1 MKTLRHAAL
10 VLFVLFLLVPMSLA
24 QAQKVDT
31 LKKVEVT
38 VSAIRGKETTPITQ
52 KTLSKDD
59 LNAQWFGQEM
69 SLQLTLTPNV
79 TASADNGAYNSYT
92 YMRLRGLDQTRI
104 NMTLNGVPLNEPEDQ
119 GAYFSNFTDF
129 TSSTQSVQIQRGVG
143 TSSNGTASYAGSV
156 NFESINPFQSHRG
169 VEYSYN
175 QNVAADWTET
185 VGSTGIYVRKTVQNV
200 TGYRDNSAN
209 RSNSIFL
216 STLSV
221 FDKATVKV
229 TAFRGMSDNDQAY
242 LASPVSE
249 LEKNPMHNP
258 LGADETDH
266 FHQQFLSATY
276 TRALTEKTTG
286 SVTGY
291 WNTLQ
296 GHYFVRIDP
305 KSMDDFS
312 VLSGWVGA
320 LGNWAY
326 VTDRARVD
334 VGVHAN
340 TYTRAH
346 FMYTDPTTRAY
357 RNSGDRNEESAFGK
371 IDYAL
376 TKRLNVVGDVQVRST
391 VFQYNPDAQADLTPM
406 AIRWTFLNPKMGLTF
421 KVNPSTK
428 LYASVGQ
435 NSREPTRNDMFAGFD
450 NVDQSNAAFVGP
462 LSRVKPEHV
471 TDYEVGIEQTG
482 SHYAFAANVYD
493 MEFHNEIAAIG
504 KLSYIGLPLRKNV
517 SASIRRGLEVD
528 ATVKPF
534 ATISLT
540 NTGAFSYNRIRD
552 YTDDATGISYSNIKP
567 YLTPAVVT
575 NHTITWAPFSLFD
588 VTFGGRYVASSQ
600 LDNTNGPFVLP
611 AYFMTM
617 SKVDVNLGQLSLM
630 AVWNNL
636 NNRTAY
642 AGGYTDGTQPYYFP
656 MASKN
661 LSLWARWNF

>member
-1 MKTLRHAAL
+1 MRTLRILIAS
-10 VLFVLFLLVPMSLA
+10 LFVAFLLIPLSIA
-24 QAQKVDT
+24 GAQKVDT
-31 LKKVEVT
+31 LKRVEVT

-119 GAYFSNFTDF
+119 GAYFSNFVDF

-156 NFESINPFQSHRG
+156 NFESINPFQTHRG

-175 QNVAADWTET
+175 QNVAADWSQTF
-185 VGSTGIYVRKTVQNV
+185 GSTGVYVRRTVQNV

-209 RSNSIFL
+209 RSNSVFL
-216 STLSV
+216 SSLTV
-221 FDKATVKV
+221 QDKATIRI

-249 LEKNPMHNP
+249 LTKNPMHNP

-266 FHQQFLSATY
+266 FHQQFLSTTY
-276 TRALTEKTTG
+276 TRALSEKTTG

-296 GHYFVRIDP
+296 GHYFVRFDP
-305 KSMDDFS
+305 TTLADFS
-312 VLSGWVGA
+312 VMSGWVGA
-320 LGNWAY
+320 LGNWAF

-340 TYTRAH
+340 HYTRAH
-346 FMYTDPTTRAY
+346 FMYLDPATQAY
-357 RNSGDRNEESAFGK
+357 RNSGDKNEESAFGK
-371 IDYAL
+371 VDVAVSA
-376 TKRLNVVGDVQVRST
+376 RLNLVGDVQVRST
-391 VFQYNPDAQADLTPM
+391 AFRYNPDVQAAITPM
-406 AIRWTFLNPKMGLTF
+406 DIRWTFFNPKVGINF
-421 KVNPSTK
+421 KVNPTTK
-428 LYASVGQ
+428 LYASVGK

-450 NVDQSNAAFVGP
+450 NVDTSNAAFVGP
-462 LSRVKPEHV
+462 LSRVRPEAV
-471 TDYEVGIEQTG
+471 TDFEAGMEQKATW
-482 SHYAFAANVYD
+482 YALAANVYA
-493 MEFHNEIAAIG
+493 MEFRNEIAPIG

-517 SASIRRGLEVD
+517 GASIRRGVELD
-528 ATVKPF
+528 ATIKPW
-534 ATISLT
+534 ATLSLS
-540 NTGAFSYNRIRD
+540 NTAAWSYNRIRE
-552 YTDDATGISYSNIKP
+552 YTDDATGLSYHNTTPI
-567 YLTPAVVT
+567 LTPALVSNHAVT
-575 NHTITWAPFSLFD
+575 WMPSSLFD
-588 VTFGGRYVASSQ
+588 FTFGGRYVAKSQ
-600 LDNTNGPFVLP
+600 LDNTNSAFVTP

-617 SKVDVNLGQLSLM
+617 AKADMNVGPLSLM
-630 AVWNNL
+630 AVLNNL
-636 NNRTAY
+636 NNVTAY
-642 AGGYTDGTQPYYFP
+642 ASGYTDGAEPYYFP